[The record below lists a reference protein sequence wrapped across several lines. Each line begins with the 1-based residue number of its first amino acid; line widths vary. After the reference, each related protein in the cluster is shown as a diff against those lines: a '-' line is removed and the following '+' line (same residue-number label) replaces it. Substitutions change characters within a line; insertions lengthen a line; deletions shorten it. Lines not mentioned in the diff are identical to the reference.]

1 MVSRVGRHH
10 QGTFLHRWQKI
21 QNNAGAQDALQD
33 GNTGEPFPQDQQQK
47 ETCLNKNPIYSSV
60 SVYL

>member
-1 MVSRVGRHH
+1 MSRIRRHH
-10 QGTFLHRWQKI
+10 QGVSLHRWQKI
-21 QNNAGAQDALQD
+21 KNHAGAQDALQD